1 MGRVT
6 YRSPAAA
13 STVKSG
19 QIPVTLPY
27 YPLSIFMNT
36 NYHGVGVAI
45 VTPFNADLSIDFDGF
60 GRIIRHVSDGGVRYI
75 VLQGTTGESPTVT
88 KAEKAQLLNY
98 LKENNPRNLPIVYG
112 VGGNV
117 TAEVV
122 AGMSEIDFE
131 GVHAILSVCPYYNK
145 PGKRGVIEHF
155 MRVADA
161 SPVPVILYNIPF
173 RTGINMS
180 AETIVELAQHPNI
193 IGVKE
198 ASCVIEQ
205 CMEIARDKPD
215 DFLLIS
221 GDDVQGV
228 PIVSIGGVGVMS
240 VIANAFPAKF
250 CAMIEAALLGDYAT
264 ARRELGHFLR
274 IDSLLYEEGNPVG
287 IKNILDMM
295 GLVSADVR
303 LPLMRAS
310 DDLSERQRAVL
321 QRDGLL
327 ELVA

>member
-1 MGRVT
+1 
-6 YRSPAAA
+6 
-13 STVKSG
+13 
-19 QIPVTLPY
+19 
-27 YPLSIFMNT
+27 MNT
-36 NYHGVGVAI
+36 PVPYGSFHGVGVAI
-45 VTPFNADLSIDFDGF
+45 ITPFNADHSIDFDGF

-75 VLQGTTGESPTVT
+75 VLQGTTGESPTVSSS
-88 KAEKAQLLNY
+88 EKKQLLQY
-98 LKENNPRNLPIVYG
+98 LKENNPKNLPIVFG
-112 VGGNV
+112 LGGNV
-117 TAEVV
+117 TANVV
-122 AGMSEIDFE
+122 AGMKDVDFE
-131 GVHAILSVCPYYNK
+131 GVDAILSVCPYYNK

-155 MRVADA
+155 TRVADA

-173 RTGINMS
+173 RTGINMT
-180 AETIVELAQHPNI
+180 AETICELAQHPNI

-221 GDDVQGV
+221 GDDVQGI
-228 PIVSIGGVGVMS
+228 PIISIGGVGVMS

-250 CAMIEAALLGDYAT
+250 TGMIDAALNGDFAT

-287 IKNILDMM
+287 VKNILEIM
-295 GLVSADVR
+295 GLISAEVR

-321 QRDGLL
+321 VRDNLL

>member
-1 MGRVT
+1 MHT
-6 YRSPAAA
+6 
-13 STVKSG
+13 
-19 QIPVTLPY
+19 Q
-27 YPLSIFMNT
+27 F
-36 NYHGVGVAI
+36 HGVGVAI
-45 VTPFNADLSIDFDGF
+45 VTPFNTDHTIDFDGF
-60 GRIIRHVSDGGVRYI
+60 GRVINHISEGGVRYI

-88 KAEKAQLLNY
+88 KAEKKQLLQY
-98 LKENNPRNLPIVYG
+98 VKENNPKNLPIVFG

-117 TAEVV
+117 TADVV
-122 AGMSEIDFE
+122 AGMKDIDFE
-131 GVHAILSVCPYYNK
+131 GVDAILSVCPYYNK

-155 MRVADA
+155 TRVADA

-205 CMEIARDKPD
+205 CMEIARDKPE

-228 PIVSIGGVGVMS
+228 PIISIGGVGVMS
-240 VIANAFPAKF
+240 VIANALPARF
-250 CAMIEAALLGDYAT
+250 CGVIDAALQGDFRT
-264 ARRELGHFLR
+264 AGRELGHFLR
-274 IDSLLYEEGNPVG
+274 IDPLLYEEGNPVG
-287 IKNILDMM
+287 VKKILEIM
-295 GLVSADVR
+295 GLCSSEVR
-303 LPLMRAS
+303 LPLMKAS
-310 DDLSERQRAVL
+310 DDLGERMKVVL
-321 QRDGLL
+321 QQDHLL